1 MLYLTHGAQY
11 CLWYGMKPN
20 VSKAAEQFGLPAT
33 STHKDVY
40 EALLCSIDIPFPVNI
55 TLDNKTK
62 FQDMDLYV
70 ELLLSC
76 SGLRRSV
83 NMMDVENVYKNF
95 FIAPNDI
102 DKQKWHCKMVLWF
115 LLKRMAKEARTP
127 SPPLSPPP
135 SSKQLQKIK
144 LTKLKDVQQLAF
156 QYLRDECGLVAYAC
170 FPKVGVQKID
180 SLDTIVQA
188 TEASDSSGIFNLL
201 ENSDAFLRID
211 NSRWFLKPDDIHEFT
226 DFEKQHVLFRYNNW
240 NGEWGNQLVWALAP
254 VFEKVVEVY
263 NDDEQCKRRC
273 GYNAGCEFTL
283 NTALKIYSQHQY
295 GTLAEALK
303 ACKKKPNITGFDCV
317 NGKCTPSTNTKVLF
331 PISRYG
337 TPEAALEHCQRYC
350 EGTAGYTC
358 TGKGECIFVKENA
371 TFPLSNL
378 RREST
383 RGLPRTDG
391 VPESH

>member
-1 MLYLTHGAQY
+1 M
-11 CLWYGMKPN
+11 
-20 VSKAAEQFGLPAT
+20 
-33 STHKDVY
+33 
-40 EALLCSIDIPFPVNI
+40 
-55 TLDNKTK
+55 
-62 FQDMDLYV
+62 
-70 ELLLSC
+70 
-76 SGLRRSV
+76 
-83 NMMDVENVYKNF
+83 
-95 FIAPNDI
+95 
-102 DKQKWHCKMVLWF
+102 
-115 LLKRMAKEARTP
+115 
-127 SPPLSPPP
+127 
-135 SSKQLQKIK
+135 
-144 LTKLKDVQQLAF
+144 QQLAF

-240 NGEWGNQLVWALAP
+240 NGQWGNQVVWALAP

-263 NDDEQCKRRC
+263 NDEEQCKRRC

-303 ACKKKPNITGFDCV
+303 ACKEKPNITGFDCV
-317 NGKCTPSTNTKVLF
+317 NGRCTPSTNTKVLF

-337 TPEAALEHCQRYC
+337 TAEAALEHCQRYC
-350 EGTAGYTC
+350 EGSAGYTC
-358 TGKGECIFVKENA
+358 TGKGECIYVKENA
-371 TFPLSNL
+371 TFPFQTYGEKAQEICHEQTECQKVTDPYTFDKIQTVLAMNVEMFTKAQECTKVL
-378 RREST
+378 FFHGLNNVILTST
-383 RGLPRTDG
+383 G
-391 VPESH
+391 